1 MLHTIKKSY
10 SIKLFKVIIIAKI
23 RNIFLIK
30 TSIALFFRLA
40 PKQKIKECVLTYN
53 ETTS

>member
-10 SIKLFKVIIIAKI
+10 SIKLFYSYYHCKNKKYFSYK
-23 RNIFLIK
+23 NINCIVF
-30 TSIALFFRLA
+30 SFGAQ
-40 PKQKIKECVLTYN
+40 QKIKECVLTYN